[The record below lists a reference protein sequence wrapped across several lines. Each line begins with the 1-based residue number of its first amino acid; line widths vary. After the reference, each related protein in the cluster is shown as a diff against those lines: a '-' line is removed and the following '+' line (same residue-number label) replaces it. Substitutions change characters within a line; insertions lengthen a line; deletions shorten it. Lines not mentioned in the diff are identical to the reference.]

1 MCSATPRSRSARR
14 RLTTAEARDWL
25 GAERDPAE
33 AARLAAL
40 YDLGIA
46 PLEGGPDV
54 EWFSAL
60 ARRTGGPILE
70 LGCGTGRIAV
80 PIAQERHHVVG
91 LDRSAAMLERA
102 ERRARR
108 ADVEVRWVEGDMRA
122 FSFNEAF
129 ALVFVALN
137 SFLMLDPNDRWS
149 CLARVREHLAPRGR
163 VAIDVFQ
170 PDPEVVVGLDGGLV
184 DEWERVD
191 PESGRAVRKFSSS
204 RANVD
209 GVTQRIWYDEID
221 DHGAVQRIGGTTTL
235 HYLYRR
241 EAELLFSEA
250 GVVIETLHGD
260 YDGNPA
266 DAQSRKLL
274 VVAKRKERG
283 QRPERRHS

>member
-1 MCSATPRSRSARR
+1 M
-14 RLTTAEARDWL
+14 AEPRDWQ

-40 YDLGIA
+40 YDLDTA

-54 EWFSAL
+54 EWFSGL

-70 LGCGTGRIAV
+70 LGCGTGRITV
-80 PIAQERHHVVG
+80 PIAQDGHHVVG

-108 ADVEVRWVEGDMRA
+108 ANVEIRWVEGDMRA

-129 ALVFVALN
+129 ALVFVAAN

-170 PDPEVVVGLDGGLV
+170 PDPEVVVGLDGGVV

-191 PESGRAVRKFSSS
+191 PESARTVRKFSSS

-209 GVTQRIWYDEID
+209 GLTQRIWYDE
-221 DHGAVQRIGGTTTL
+221 TTTTGRCSGSAA
-235 HYLYRR
+235 RR
-241 EAELLFSEA
+241 RSTTST
-250 GVVIETLHGD
+250 GG
-260 YDGNPA
+260 
-266 DAQSRKLL
+266 
-274 VVAKRKERG
+274 KR
-283 QRPERRHS
+283 SCSS

>member
-1 MCSATPRSRSARR
+1 MTSES
-14 RLTTAEARDWL
+14 RDWL

-40 YDLGIA
+40 YDLGTA

-54 EWFSAL
+54 EWFSGL

-70 LGCGTGRIAV
+70 LGCGTGRITV
-80 PIAQERHHVVG
+80 PIAQDGHHIVG

-129 ALVFVALN
+129 ALVFVAFN

-170 PDPEVVVGLDGGLV
+170 PDPEVIVGKDGGVV
-184 DEWERVD
+184 DEWERID
-191 PESGRAVRKFSSS
+191 PESGRAVRKLSSS
-204 RANVD
+204 HANVD
-209 GVTQRIWYDEID
+209 GVTQRFWYDEMTD
-221 DHGAVQRIGGTTTL
+221 GGTVLRIGGTTTL

-250 GVVIETLHGD
+250 GFVIETLHGD

-266 DAQSRKLL
+266 DARSQKLL

-283 QRPERRHS
+283 QGRERRHS